1 VTWQGYL
8 ALGLLI
14 LFASSSLNGA
24 YGIPSGGV
32 YPPEFTHRN
41 GEWYD
46 SWDIT
51 RTNSEG
57 SNGFLPNVA
66 YESIG
71 TYKEKAYTIG
81 ESFKTNYPEK
91 TDRAEAILSY
101 VQRWTDYGYDEDN
114 VYMGGESQ
122 PEWAWNADEM
132 AHNFNQDT
140 GTVAIG
146 DCEDM
151 AFLCST
157 LYLAAGFDVVLVS
170 PPEHV
175 ALMIWLPEYSNAN
188 YYWDLND
195 GKGKGWIWVE
205 ATGENNPLGWTPPDF
220 TDGNFEVYS
229 LGSSLISS
237 VDYSPS
243 DAQAED
249 DVIVTVSVT
258 SQSSISQAMLYYSV
272 DGGAQRILTMTR
284 QGSSCKATI
293 PKQAD
298 GSTVEF
304 YVSVTDTEGKVSDSS
319 TYSYTVGGGLEIPGF
334 PVESIF
340 IGLIIG
346 FTVLYSLARKRS
358 ATNRPATQVGFA
370 NLHVSD
376 TE

>member
-1 VTWQGYL
+1 MGM
-8 ALGLLI
+8 LI
-14 LFASSSLNGA
+14 LFAFSYLNIV

-32 YPPEFTHRN
+32 YPPEFTYSN
-41 GEWYD
+41 GEWLD

-51 RTNSEG
+51 RTNYGG

-71 TYKEKAYTIG
+71 EYKEKAYSVG
-81 ESFKTNYPEK
+81 ESLKANYPNRV
-91 TDRAEAILSY
+91 DRAEQILSF
-101 VQRWTDYGYDEDN
+101 VQRWTDYGYDEEN
-114 VYMGGESQ
+114 VQIEGEYQ

-132 AHNFNQDT
+132 AHMFNQNT
-140 GTVAIG
+140 FTVAIG

-157 LYLAAGFDVVLVS
+157 LYLAAGFDVSIIS

-205 ATGENNPLGWTPPDF
+205 ATGENNPLGWTPPDY
-220 TDGNFEVYS
+220 TDGNFDVYP
-229 LGSSLISS
+229 LGGSSLISN
-237 VDYSPS
+237 VNYSPT
-243 DAQAED
+243 DPQAED

-258 SQSSISQAMLYYSV
+258 TQSSISQAQLRYSV
-272 DGGAQRILTMTR
+272 DGGTQKTLTMTR
-284 QGSSCKATI
+284 QGSSFKATI

-298 GSTVEF
+298 GSVVEF
-304 YVSVTDTEGKVSDSS
+304 YVSITDTEGAVSDSS
-319 TYSYTVGGGLEIPGF
+319 TYSYTVGGGGGLEIPGF
-334 PVESIF
+334 PIESIF

-358 ATNRPATQVGFA
+358 ATNRPATQVSFV